1 VTRPDGSDRR
11 ELNVAGCP
19 YAVAGWSPDGQ
30 KVLLMV
36 DVSNS
41 FLADATRGATFT
53 MLAASVNPPYEVVPI
68 VKAVRVNHARSWPG
82 YHDVS
87 WQPATQ

>member
-1 VTRPDGSDRR
+1 
-11 ELNVAGCP
+11 
-19 YAVAGWSPDGQ
+19 
-30 KVLLMV
+30 MV

-41 FLADATRGATFT
+41 FLADATRGAKFT
-53 MLAASVNPPYEVVPI
+53 MLAASVNPPYDVVPI